1 MEWNRVG
8 SVICLLG
15 GIILVFG
22 GVYMILTGQTSG
34 GYTSGS
40 MGNVQYGTMDGYGV
54 LFVGGGMLATALVC
68 YLSYKNQIKKKKK
81 KKRTPKNRE
90 QVKR

>member
-1 MEWNRVG
+1 MG

-15 GIILVFG
+15 GIVLVFG

-81 KKRTPKNRE
+81 KKRKGGL
-90 QVKR
+90 KKKL

>member
-22 GVYMILTGQTSG
+22 GVYMILTGQTSW

-81 KKRTPKNRE
+81 KKRKGGS
-90 QVKR
+90 KKKL

>member
-1 MEWNRVG
+1 MG

-40 MGNVQYGTMDGYGV
+40 MVNVQYCTMDGYGV

-81 KKRTPKNRE
+81 KKRKGGS
-90 QVKR
+90 KKKL

>member
-34 GYTSGS
+34 DILRVN
-40 MGNVQYGTMDGYGV
+40 GNVSMARWMGTGCCSWEEECLQLL
-54 LFVGGGMLATALVC
+54 LFV
-68 YLSYKNQIKKKKK
+68 I
-81 KKRTPKNRE
+81 
-90 QVKR
+90 

>member
-34 GYTSGS
+34 DILPGQWGMSS
-40 MGNVQYGTMDGYGV
+40 MARWMGTGCCSWEEECLQLL
-54 LFVGGGMLATALVC
+54 LFV
-68 YLSYKNQIKKKKK
+68 I
-81 KKRTPKNRE
+81 
-90 QVKR
+90 